1 MRIMA
6 GLLLVSAH
14 PFSGQTAVAT
24 GLARRL
30 SAHHNPARITR
41 TGDDP
46 HAAPDTA
53 FYDRLR
59 LSGDFAITETPTGDI
74 GTTLLGH
81 TGLRAIIVATP
92 LDNPAGVASYIR
104 ASGPVSGVILN
115 RIPERRIDAV
125 RSAYESAGV
134 HPLAIIP
141 EDRLLAAPTV
151 GQVFEALSADGV
163 FIKEH
168 IDEPL
173 DNPVIASIAAD
184 PGQTYFTRTQTEAV
198 IVRSD
203 KPDLQLAA
211 LNAGAGCLIVTGGL
225 PVLSYVNER
234 VAEDEIPL
242 LRTKLDTKQTVSAIE
257 ELFGTAPFTGDAKVK
272 RIESHLAHLDLDA
285 LLERSAV

>member
-1 MRIMA
+1 MA

-30 SAHHNPARITR
+30 SAHHHAATIAR

-46 HAAPDTA
+46 HAASDAA
-53 FYDRLR
+53 FFERLR
-59 LSGDFAITETPTGDI
+59 LSGDFTITETPTGDI
-74 GTTLLGH
+74 GTTLLSH
-81 TGLRAIIVATP
+81 TGVRGIIVATP
-92 LDNPAGVASYIR
+92 LDNPADVASYIR
-104 ASGPVSGVILN
+104 SAGPVSGVILN
-115 RIPERRIDAV
+115 RIPERRIDTVQA
-125 RSAYESAGV
+125 AYEAAGV

-141 EDRLLAAPTV
+141 EDRVLAAPTL
-151 GQVFEALSADGV
+151 GQVSDALSGEGV
-163 FIKEH
+163 FIGEH

-211 LNAGAGCLIVTGGL
+211 LNSGAGCLIVTGGL

-234 VAEDEIPL
+234 VADDEIPL
-242 LRTKLDTKQTVSAIE
+242 LRTTLDTKQVVSAIE
-257 ELFGTAPFTGDAKVK
+257 DLFGTAPFTGDAKIK